1 MNKNHNKKRNVGIIF
16 ELLLRCV
23 SARLIEGNEKSAQS
37 ALDIISKYFDK
48 ESELYREFRLFNAL
62 AKSTVSDTAVA
73 AGILSEAKQAA
84 RRFDGKRLD
93 IEKSHLIKEIN
104 HGLDDPAF
112 YHRRVSDYT
121 VYATIQTLLND
132 WRAKDRSDLTR
143 TIQYETKIVDWLL
156 KEKVDDVI
164 EEHVS
169 PDVDALVVKILTE
182 KFNQAYQ
189 KVLNDEQKNI
199 VRLYALSM
207 SSDKGEQIKE
217 KLEKLKENTLN
228 EIEQYFLKEDN
239 KILLEKVEAIRKL
252 IVSENIE
259 NICDETISRF
269 LVISQLKAELMEV
282 AGE

>member
-23 SARLIEGNEKSAQS
+23 SARLIEGNEKNAQS

-84 RRFDGKRLD
+84 RRCDAKKLD
-93 IEKSHLIKEIN
+93 IEKSRLIKEIN
-104 HGLDDPAF
+104 HSLDDPTF
-112 YHRRVSDYT
+112 YHRRVADYT

-189 KVLNDEQKNI
+189 KVLNDEQK
-199 VRLYALSM
+199 
-207 SSDKGEQIKE
+207 KE
-217 KLEKLKENTLN
+217 KLKKLKENTLN

-239 KILLEKVEAIRKL
+239 KILLEKVETIRKL

>member
-1 MNKNHNKKRNVGIIF
+1 MNKTHNKKRNVGIIF

-48 ESELYREFRLFNAL
+48 ESDLYREFRLFNAL

-84 RRFDGKRLD
+84 RRCDAKKLD
-93 IEKSHLIKEIN
+93 IEKSRLIKEIN
-104 HGLDDPAF
+104 HSLDDPTF

-156 KEKVDDVI
+156 KEKVDDAI

-207 SSDKGEQIKE
+207 SSDEGEKIKE

-259 NICDETISRF
+259 NVCDETISRF